1 MPKRTKKKPSSA
13 RPSAVATRTETRQMS
28 EQALR
33 LHDRKRMTLVGGCL
47 LMGFLATTV
56 SQADKQ
62 VFSRKE
68 IINKAIEAKRY
79 ETERTE
85 EARRGTIFSADGR
98 VLAESQ
104 DVYELGLFYTR
115 LPKSPAFFAALA
127 EASGK
132 SIDEISR
139 PALTGSKSRLW
150 RDPISADQA
159 RRVRQVMR
167 EWRADGISLAPVLR
181 RAYPLGEAGAGLLG
195 FVRDGEAVTGLEY
208 SQDKPLAGTDGRAKG
223 FVDRSGIF
231 MPIKGKDIAELDNGR
246 DIALTID
253 FEIQTEAT
261 MALKHAVDRNNATSG
276 AAIVMDPATGDILAM
291 ANWPSY
297 DPTGKLKPGDDLNA
311 TYMSV
316 FEPGSTFKILTLAKA
331 LDEGKTTQ
339 TSEMDCPGYITVQG
353 RTLKCAHGA
362 HGHIDWEKAIAESCN
377 VAASRWALDMG
388 RDSMIEMIQGLGLLE
403 RPGLG
408 LPGELAGRYNFN
420 DYTKN
425 LQLANNGFG
434 QAMNATPVALASAFS
449 VFGNHGVRMKP
460 RLITRIG
467 EEEIAPQKVGQV
479 FTPETS
485 EYVLKMMTSTI
496 EKDFGTGKGLRIPGY
511 QMAGKTGTAQKLA
524 GGGQKGYVSNFVG
537 FVPAQNPKA
546 VILVMIND
554 PKAGSYYGGTVAGP
568 VFTDLAK
575 AVIRRYGIPPQVDSV
590 VENDSALGR

>member
-1 MPKRTKKKPSSA
+1 MPKRTKKRNSTA
-13 RPSAVATRTETRQMS
+13 RPSGVATRTETRQMS

-33 LHDRKRMTLVGGCL
+33 RHDRKRMTLSGGCL
-47 LMGFLATTV
+47 MLGFLATTA

-85 EARRGTIFSADGR
+85 EARRGTVFSADGR

-139 PALTGSKSRLW
+139 PALTGAKSRLW
-150 RDPISADQA
+150 REPISADQA

-167 EWRADGISLAPVLR
+167 DWRADGISLAPVLR
-181 RAYPLGEAGAGLLG
+181 RAYPLGEAGSGLLG
-195 FVRDGEAVTGLEY
+195 FVRDGEAVTGLEL

-231 MPIKGKDIAELDNGR
+231 MPIKGKDLAELDNGR

-276 AAIVMDPATGDILAM
+276 AAIVMDPKTGDILAM

-339 TSEMDCPGYITVQG
+339 ASEMDCPGHITVQG

-377 VAASRWALDMG
+377 VAASRWALDIG

-408 LPGELAGRYNFN
+408 LPGEQAGMYNFD
-420 DYTKN
+420 DYSKS

-449 VFGNHGVRMKP
+449 VFGNNGVRMKP

-467 EEEIAPQKVGQV
+467 EEEIAPQEMGLV
-479 FTPETS
+479 FSPETS
-485 EYVLKMMTSTI
+485 EYVLKVMTSTI

-537 FVPAQNPKA
+537 YVPAQNPKA

-575 AVIRRYGIPPQVDSV
+575 AVIRRYGIPPQVGSV